1 MIEGLINIVAPAGQA
16 QAPEDASDET
26 LDNVALAGAEAIQRI
41 INDRNTLRSC
51 TTAQQRD
58 LATLNSVNQELR
70 RRLGLIRHHYVE
82 LATRILTFFAESMSS
97 TPATEVNSIRMSP
110 EHMSGETEVFSFA
123 SNCSSER
130 PSGWDQ
136 LRSRLTASKAALKHA
151 KLLPFGMITGS
162 NRAALGLNRRK
173 SNRLK
178 KNVSMPENSFGV
190 RPKALNT
197 ISCHSE

>member
-82 LATRILTFFAESMSS
+82 LATRILTQLEQFDQATREATRDYGQSVSS
-97 TPATEVNSIRMSP
+97 GAGDDDKLTALARRLKPANGSSKPADEGTPAPR
-110 EHMSGETEVFSFA
+110 
-123 SNCSSER
+123 
-130 PSGWDQ
+130 
-136 LRSRLTASKAALKHA
+136 
-151 KLLPFGMITGS
+151 
-162 NRAALGLNRRK
+162 
-173 SNRLK
+173 
-178 KNVSMPENSFGV
+178 
-190 RPKALNT
+190 
-197 ISCHSE
+197 

>member
-70 RRLGLIRHHYVE
+70 RRLGLVRHHYVE
-82 LATRILTFFAESMSS
+82 LATRILTQLEQFDQATREATRDYGQSVSS
-97 TPATEVNSIRMSP
+97 GAGDDDKLTALARRLKPANASSKPADEGTPAPR
-110 EHMSGETEVFSFA
+110 
-123 SNCSSER
+123 
-130 PSGWDQ
+130 
-136 LRSRLTASKAALKHA
+136 
-151 KLLPFGMITGS
+151 
-162 NRAALGLNRRK
+162 
-173 SNRLK
+173 
-178 KNVSMPENSFGV
+178 
-190 RPKALNT
+190 
-197 ISCHSE
+197 

>member
-1 MIEGLINIVAPAGQA
+1 MIEGLINIVTPAGQA

-82 LATRILTFFAESMSS
+82 LATRILTQLEQFDQATREATRDYGQSVSS
-97 TPATEVNSIRMSP
+97 GAGDDDKLTALARRLKPANASSKPADEGTPAPR
-110 EHMSGETEVFSFA
+110 
-123 SNCSSER
+123 
-130 PSGWDQ
+130 
-136 LRSRLTASKAALKHA
+136 
-151 KLLPFGMITGS
+151 
-162 NRAALGLNRRK
+162 
-173 SNRLK
+173 
-178 KNVSMPENSFGV
+178 
-190 RPKALNT
+190 
-197 ISCHSE
+197 

>member
-16 QAPEDASDET
+16 QTPEDASDET

-82 LATRILTFFAESMSS
+82 LATRILTQLEQFDQATREATRDYGQSVSS
-97 TPATEVNSIRMSP
+97 GAGDDDKLTALARRLKPANASSKPADEGTPAPR
-110 EHMSGETEVFSFA
+110 
-123 SNCSSER
+123 
-130 PSGWDQ
+130 
-136 LRSRLTASKAALKHA
+136 
-151 KLLPFGMITGS
+151 
-162 NRAALGLNRRK
+162 
-173 SNRLK
+173 
-178 KNVSMPENSFGV
+178 
-190 RPKALNT
+190 
-197 ISCHSE
+197 

>member
-58 LATLNSVNQELR
+58 LAALNSVNQELR

-82 LATRILTFFAESMSS
+82 LATRILTQLEQFDQATREATRDYGQSVSS
-97 TPATEVNSIRMSP
+97 GAGDDDKLTALARRLKPANASSKPADEGTPAPR
-110 EHMSGETEVFSFA
+110 
-123 SNCSSER
+123 
-130 PSGWDQ
+130 
-136 LRSRLTASKAALKHA
+136 
-151 KLLPFGMITGS
+151 
-162 NRAALGLNRRK
+162 
-173 SNRLK
+173 
-178 KNVSMPENSFGV
+178 
-190 RPKALNT
+190 
-197 ISCHSE
+197 

>member
-1 MIEGLINIVAPAGQA
+1 MIECPINIVAPAGKA

-82 LATRILTFFAESMSS
+82 LATRILTQLEQFDQATREATRDYGQSVSS
-97 TPATEVNSIRMSP
+97 GAGDDDKLTALARRLKPANASSKPADEGTPAPR
-110 EHMSGETEVFSFA
+110 
-123 SNCSSER
+123 
-130 PSGWDQ
+130 
-136 LRSRLTASKAALKHA
+136 
-151 KLLPFGMITGS
+151 
-162 NRAALGLNRRK
+162 
-173 SNRLK
+173 
-178 KNVSMPENSFGV
+178 
-190 RPKALNT
+190 
-197 ISCHSE
+197 

>member
-82 LATRILTFFAESMSS
+82 LATRILTQLEQFDQATKEATRDYGQSVSS
-97 TPATEVNSIRMSP
+97 GAGDDDKLTALARRLKPASASSKPADEGTPAPR
-110 EHMSGETEVFSFA
+110 
-123 SNCSSER
+123 
-130 PSGWDQ
+130 
-136 LRSRLTASKAALKHA
+136 
-151 KLLPFGMITGS
+151 
-162 NRAALGLNRRK
+162 
-173 SNRLK
+173 
-178 KNVSMPENSFGV
+178 
-190 RPKALNT
+190 
-197 ISCHSE
+197 

>member
-26 LDNVALAGAEAIQRI
+26 LDNLALAGAEAIQRI

-82 LATRILTFFAESMSS
+82 LATRILTQLEQFDQATREATRDYGQSVSS
-97 TPATEVNSIRMSP
+97 GAGDDDKLTALARRLKPANASSKPADEGTPAPR
-110 EHMSGETEVFSFA
+110 
-123 SNCSSER
+123 
-130 PSGWDQ
+130 
-136 LRSRLTASKAALKHA
+136 
-151 KLLPFGMITGS
+151 
-162 NRAALGLNRRK
+162 
-173 SNRLK
+173 
-178 KNVSMPENSFGV
+178 
-190 RPKALNT
+190 
-197 ISCHSE
+197 

>member
-82 LATRILTFFAESMSS
+82 LATRILTQLEQFDQATREATRDYGQSVASGAGDDDKLTALARRLQPANASS
-97 TPATEVNSIRMSP
+97 KPADEGTPAPR
-110 EHMSGETEVFSFA
+110 
-123 SNCSSER
+123 
-130 PSGWDQ
+130 
-136 LRSRLTASKAALKHA
+136 
-151 KLLPFGMITGS
+151 
-162 NRAALGLNRRK
+162 
-173 SNRLK
+173 
-178 KNVSMPENSFGV
+178 
-190 RPKALNT
+190 
-197 ISCHSE
+197 